1 MDFKDLAQKN
11 RSYRRFDESF
21 IVGKEILVELI
32 ELSRWAASGRN
43 AQPLKYYL
51 SNEPAKNESIFST
64 LEWAGYLK
72 NWRPA
77 VGERPTAYIIV
88 LLDRHIT
95 DNFYCDDGIAMQNI
109 LLGAVEKG
117 LGGCIIRSINKP
129 KLRTL
134 LNVPDHLEIID
145 VVALG
150 KPVEKV
156 VLTDVGEDGDIKY
169 YRDEVGV
176 HYVPKRTIEELIM
189 NLQQD

>member
-1 MDFKDLAQKN
+1 MKFRDLAKKN
-11 RSYRRFDESF
+11 RSYRRFDENF
-21 IVGKEILVELI
+21 AIEHEILVELV
-32 ELSRWAASGRN
+32 ELARWAASGRN

-51 SNEPAKNESIFST
+51 SNDLSTNELIFST

-77 VGERPTAYIIV
+77 KGERPSAYIIV
-88 LLDRHIT
+88 LLDKRIT

-129 KLRTL
+129 KLRNFLT
-134 LNVPDHLEIID
+134 VPVYLEIID

-150 KPVEKV
+150 KPVEKI
-156 VLTDVGEDGDIKY
+156 VLKDVGEDDDIRY
-169 YRDEVGV
+169 YRDEEGV
-176 HYVPKRTIEELIM
+176 HYVPKRTLDELIVRF
-189 NLQQD
+189 

>member
-1 MDFKDLAQKN
+1 MDFKDLARKN

-21 IVGKEILVELI
+21 VIEHNTLVELV

-51 SNEPAKNESIFST
+51 SNDSATNESIFST

-72 NWRPA
+72 NWRPEP
-77 VGERPTAYIIV
+77 GERPTAYIIV
-88 LLDRHIT
+88 LLDKRIT

-129 KLRTL
+129 KLRGL
-134 LNVPDHLEIID
+134 LNVPSHFEIID

-150 KPVEKV
+150 KPIEKV

-169 YRDEVGV
+169 HRDEAGV
-176 HYVPKRTIEELIM
+176 HYVPKRTIDELIVSF
-189 NLQQD
+189 

>member
-1 MDFKDLAQKN
+1 MEFKDLAKKN
-11 RSYRRFDESF
+11 RSYRRFDENF
-21 IVGKEILVELI
+21 TIDKETLFELVGLA
-32 ELSRWAASGRN
+32 RWAASGRN

-51 SNEPAKNESIFST
+51 SNDPAINESIFST

-72 NWRPA
+72 NGRPA
-77 VGERPTAYIIV
+77 KGEQPSAYIIV
-88 LLDRHIT
+88 LLDKRIT

-129 KLRTL
+129 KLRKL
-134 LNVPDHLEIID
+134 LNVPVHFEIID

-156 VLTDVGEDGDIKY
+156 VLKDVGEDGSIKY
-169 YRDEVGV
+169 YRDEAGV
-176 HYVPKRTIEELIM
+176 HYVPKRTLDELIVTF
-189 NLQQD
+189 